1 MPELPQRL
9 RFDLADALAGDG
21 EALTDLFERVL
32 AAVADAEA
40 HLDNLLFARRE
51 RLEHRLG
58 LLLQV
63 QIDHRFG
70 GRHDLAILDEIAQ
83 MRIFL
88 FADRRLERDRL
99 LRDLEDLADLRY
111 RNVHPLG
118 DFLRR
123 RLATQLLNE
132 RARRA
137 NELVDRFDHVDRD
150 ADRSRLVG
158 DGARNR

>member
-1 MPELPQRL
+1 MGPKDVNSGQCCALRSSSFEKRAQLARSRGMPELPQRL

-70 GRHDLAILDEIAQ
+70 GRHDLAILDEVAQ
-83 MRIFL
+83 M
-88 FADRRLERDRL
+88 
-99 LRDLEDLADLRY
+99 
-111 RNVHPLG
+111 
-118 DFLRR
+118 
-123 RLATQLLNE
+123 
-132 RARRA
+132 
-137 NELVDRFDHVDRD
+137 
-150 ADRSRLVG
+150 
-158 DGARNR
+158 